1 VSAEIQDTG
10 ISSEGAVLQS
20 EFERIGKRLFAE
32 GLLGASFGNM
42 SVRSGNGFFITR
54 SGSYLDVP
62 GSPVFVPVE
71 GDVPEPA
78 SREYRVHRATYGATD
93 HQAIVH
99 AHPPHAVACSLSC
112 DRIVP
117 VDAEG
122 MMLAPLIPVV
132 GGACG
137 SDDLA
142 EQVASALKGCRVV
155 VARGHGTFA
164 AGDNLDEAYLLTSLA
179 EHSCRILFLTGA
191 AGRQ

>member
-1 VSAEIQDTG
+1 M
-10 ISSEGAVLQS
+10 QS
-20 EFERIGKRLFAE
+20 EFERIGKRLFGE
-32 GLLGASFGNM
+32 GLIGASFGNM

-62 GSPVFVPVE
+62 GSPVFVPME
-71 GDVPEPA
+71 GNVPEHA
-78 SREYRVHRATYGATD
+78 SREYRVHRATYSTTD

-99 AHPPHAVACSLSC
+99 AHPPHPVACSLSC

-132 GGACG
+132 DGACG

-142 EQVASALKGCRVV
+142 VQVAGALKVYRIV

-164 AGDNLDEAYLLTSLA
+164 AGGSLDEAYVLTSLA
-179 EHSCRILFLTGA
+179 EHSCRILCLTGA
-191 AGRQ
+191 TGCR

>member
-1 VSAEIQDTG
+1 MH
-10 ISSEGAVLQS
+10 S

-32 GLLGASFGNM
+32 GLLCASFGNM

-54 SGSYLDVP
+54 SGSYLDIP
-62 GSPVFVPVE
+62 GSPVFVPIK
-71 GDVPEPA
+71 GDVPEHA
-78 SREYRVHRATYGATD
+78 SSEYRVHRATYGVTN

-99 AHPPHAVACSLSC
+99 AHPPHAVACSLSV

-117 VDAEG
+117 VDSEG
-122 MMLAPLIPVV
+122 TLLAPRIPVV
-132 GGACG
+132 GGAYG

-142 EQVASALKGCRVV
+142 EQVAGALKVYRVV

-164 AGDNLDEAYLLTSLA
+164 AGENLDEAYSLTSLA

-191 AGRQ
+191 AGRR

>member
-1 VSAEIQDTG
+1 M
-10 ISSEGAVLQS
+10 QS
-20 EFERIGKRLFAE
+20 EFERIGKRLFGE

-62 GSPVFVPVE
+62 GSPVFVPMD
-71 GDVPEPA
+71 GDIPETA
-78 SREYRVHRATYGATD
+78 SNEYRVHRATYATTD

-117 VDAEG
+117 VDAG
-122 MMLAPLIPVV
+122 GLMLAPLIPVV

-142 EQVASALKGCRVV
+142 EQVARGLKAYRVV

-164 AGDNLDEAYLLTSLA
+164 AGRNLDEAYVLTSLT

-191 AGRQ
+191 ARHRQSRRGDRSGEVV

>member
-1 VSAEIQDTG
+1 MRSDI
-10 ISSEGAVLQS
+10 
-20 EFERIGKRLFAE
+20 ERIGKRLFAE
-32 GLLGASFGNM
+32 GLLCGSFGNM

-62 GSPVFVPVE
+62 GTPVYVPME
-71 GDVPEPA
+71 GDVPEHA
-78 SREYRVHRATYGATD
+78 SGEYRVHRATYGITN

-99 AHPPHAVACSLSC
+99 AHPPHAVACSLAC

-122 MMLAPLIPVV
+122 MLLAPLIPVV

-142 EQVASALKGCRVV
+142 EQVAGALNVYRVV
-155 VARGHGTFA
+155 VARGHGTFT
-164 AGDNLDEAYLLTSLA
+164 AGENLDEAYILTSLA
-179 EHSCRILFLTGA
+179 EHSCRILFLTGS
-191 AGRQ
+191 AGRR